1 MPRSLWFLVI
11 GMMIN
16 VTGASFLWP
25 LNTIYISGE
34 LGKSLT
40 TAGLVLMANA
50 GASVLGNLLG
60 GVLFDKIGGYRSIMS
75 GIVITLAA
83 VAGLT
88 VWHGWP
94 HYVFFMVI
102 IGFGSG
108 IVFPSMYAMAG
119 SVWPEGGR
127 RAFNA
132 IYLAT
137 NVGVATGAALGGFV
151 ASFSF
156 EYIFIANLIMY
167 IVFFFI
173 ALLTYKN
180 IELQPNIQTNVLQER
195 GKIKSKAA
203 FNALLIL
210 CGGYLL
216 CWVGYVQWQSTI
228 ADYTQQI
235 NIPLEQYSLLWT
247 VNGLL
252 IVAGQPLIKP
262 IVKRFEH
269 NLKIQMTIGT
279 VIFMFS
285 FGITA
290 YAGDFMGFLAA
301 MIVLTIGEMLIWPAV
316 PTIAS
321 RLAPKGREGFYQG
334 IVNSTATGGRMIG
347 PLLGGIMVDLYGM
360 PALFM
365 LLIVLL
371 VFSIG
376 LTLLY
381 DRPLR
386 AEEPV
391 ASVS

>member
-1 MPRSLWFLVI
+1 MPRALWFLVI
-11 GMMIN
+11 GMAIN

-60 GVLFDKIGGYRSIMS
+60 GVLFDKIGGYKSIMS
-75 GIVITLAA
+75 GILITLTA
-83 VAGLT
+83 VGGLMI
-88 VWHGWP
+88 WHGWP
-94 HYVFFMVI
+94 HYVFFMI
-102 IGFGSG
+102 FIGFGSG

-127 RAFNA
+127 KAFNA

-137 NVGVATGAALGGFV
+137 NIGVATGAAMGGFV

-156 EYIFIANLIMY
+156 NYIFIANFVMY
-167 IVFFFI
+167 VIFFLI

-180 IELQPNIQTNVLQER
+180 IELQPNIQTSVLQER
-195 GKIKSKAA
+195 GQIQSKAA
-203 FNALLIL
+203 FTSLLIL
-210 CGGYLL
+210 CAAYLL

-228 ADYTQQI
+228 ADYTQRI
-235 NIPLEQYSLLWT
+235 NIPLELYSVLWT

-269 NLKIQMTIGT
+269 NLKIQMAIGT
-279 VIFMFS
+279 VIFMVS
-285 FGITA
+285 FAVTA
-290 YAGDFMGFLAA
+290 YAGSFQGFLAA
-301 MIVLTIGEMLIWPAV
+301 MIILTIGEMLIWPAV

-334 IVNSTATGGRMIG
+334 VVNSTATGGRMIG

-360 PALFM
+360 TPLFF
-365 LLIVLL
+365 LLIGLL
-371 VFSIG
+371 VISIG
-376 LTLLY
+376 ITFIY
-381 DRPLR
+381 DLPLKKKEVE
-386 AEEPV
+386 A
-391 ASVS
+391 AA

>member
-1 MPRSLWFLVI
+1 MPRALWFLVI
-11 GMMIN
+11 GMAIN

-75 GIVITLAA
+75 GIIITLTA
-83 VAGLT
+83 VGGLMI
-88 VWHGWP
+88 WHGWP
-94 HYVFFMVI
+94 HYVFFMI
-102 IGFGSG
+102 FIGFGSG

-127 RAFNA
+127 KAFNA

-137 NVGVATGAALGGFV
+137 NIGVAAGAAMGGFV

-156 EYIFIANLIMY
+156 NYIFIANFVMY
-167 IVFFFI
+167 VIFFLI

-180 IELQPNIQTNVLQER
+180 IELQPNIQTSVLQER
-195 GKIKSKAA
+195 GRVKSKAA
-203 FNALLIL
+203 FTSLLIL
-210 CGGYLL
+210 CGAYLL

-228 ADYTQQI
+228 ADYTQRI
-235 NIPLEQYSLLWT
+235 NIPLELYSVLWT

-269 NLKIQMTIGT
+269 NLKIQMAIGT
-279 VIFMFS
+279 VIFMVS
-285 FGITA
+285 FAVTA
-290 YAGDFMGFLAA
+290 YAGSFQGFLAA
-301 MIVLTIGEMLIWPAV
+301 MIILTIGEMLIWPAV

-334 IVNSTATGGRMIG
+334 VVNSTATGGRMIG

-360 PALFM
+360 TPLFF
-365 LLIVLL
+365 LLIGLL
-371 VFSIG
+371 VISIG
-376 LTLLY
+376 ITFIY
-381 DRPLR
+381 DLPLKKKEVE
-386 AEEPV
+386 A
-391 ASVS
+391 AA

>member
-1 MPRSLWFLVI
+1 MPRALWFLVI
-11 GMMIN
+11 GMAIN

-75 GIVITLAA
+75 GIIITLTA
-83 VAGLT
+83 VGGLMI
-88 VWHGWP
+88 WHEWP
-94 HYVFFMVI
+94 HYVFFMI
-102 IGFGSG
+102 FIGFGSG

-127 RAFNA
+127 KAFNA

-137 NVGVATGAALGGFV
+137 NIGVATGAAMGGFV

-156 EYIFIANLIMY
+156 NYIFIANFVMY
-167 IVFFFI
+167 VIFFLI

-180 IELQPNIQTNVLQER
+180 IELQPNIQTSVLQER
-195 GKIKSKAA
+195 GRIQSKAA
-203 FNALLIL
+203 FTSLLIL
-210 CGGYLL
+210 CGAYLL

-228 ADYTQQI
+228 ADYTQRI
-235 NIPLEQYSLLWT
+235 NIPLELYSVLWT

-269 NLKIQMTIGT
+269 NLKIQMAIGT
-279 VIFMFS
+279 VIFMVS
-285 FGITA
+285 FAVTA
-290 YAGDFMGFLAA
+290 YAGSFQGFLAA
-301 MIVLTIGEMLIWPAV
+301 MIILTIGEMLIWPAV

-334 IVNSTATGGRMIG
+334 VVNSTATGGRMIG

-360 PALFM
+360 TPLFF
-365 LLIVLL
+365 LLIGLL
-371 VFSIG
+371 VISIG
-376 LTLLY
+376 ITFIY
-381 DRPLR
+381 DLPLKKKEVE
-386 AEEPV
+386 AV
-391 ASVS
+391 V

>member
-11 GMMIN
+11 GMAIN

-75 GIVITLAA
+75 GIVITLTS
-83 VAGLT
+83 VGGLMI
-88 VWHGWP
+88 WHGWP
-94 HYVFFMVI
+94 HYVFFMI
-102 IGFGSG
+102 LIGFGSG

-127 RAFNA
+127 KAFNA

-137 NVGVATGAALGGFV
+137 NIGVAAGAAVGGLV
-151 ASFSF
+151 ASLSF
-156 EYIFIANLIMY
+156 DYIFIANFAMY
-167 IVFFFI
+167 VVFFLI
-173 ALLTYKN
+173 ALLTYKK
-180 IELQPNIQTNVLQER
+180 IEIQPNIQTSVLQER
-195 GKIKSKAA
+195 GSIKSKAA
-203 FNALLIL
+203 FTSLLIL
-210 CGGYLL
+210 CAGYLL

-235 NIPLEQYSLLWT
+235 NIPLEQYSFLWT
-247 VNGLL
+247 VNGVL
-252 IVAGQPLIKP
+252 IVAGQPLIRP

-269 NLKIQMTIGT
+269 NLKIQMAIGA
-279 VIFMFS
+279 VIFMVS
-285 FGITA
+285 FGVTA
-290 YAGDFMGFLAA
+290 YAGSFQGFLAA
-301 MIVLTIGEMLIWPAV
+301 MLILTIGEMLIWPAV

-334 IVNSTATGGRMIG
+334 VVNSTATGGRMIG

-360 PALFM
+360 TPLFF
-365 LLIVLL
+365 LLIGLIFV
-371 VFSIG
+371 SIFIIFI
-376 LTLLY
+376 Y
-381 DRPLR
+381 DLPLKKEQE
-386 AEEPV
+386 A
-391 ASVS
+391 AA

>member
-1 MPRSLWFLVI
+1 MPRALWFLVI
-11 GMMIN
+11 GMAIN

-75 GIVITLAA
+75 GIIITLTS
-83 VAGLT
+83 VGGLMI
-88 VWHGWP
+88 WHGWP
-94 HYVFFMVI
+94 HYVFFMII

-127 RAFNA
+127 KAFNA

-137 NVGVATGAALGGFV
+137 NIGVAAGAAMGGFV

-156 EYIFIANLIMY
+156 NYIFIANFVMY
-167 IVFFFI
+167 VIFFLI
-173 ALLTYKN
+173 ALFTYKN
-180 IELQPNIQTNVLQER
+180 IELQPNIQTSVLQER
-195 GKIKSKAA
+195 GRVKSKAA
-203 FNALLIL
+203 FTSLLIL
-210 CGGYLL
+210 CGAYLL

-228 ADYTQQI
+228 ADYTQRI
-235 NIPLEQYSLLWT
+235 NIPLELYSVLWT

-269 NLKIQMTIGT
+269 NLKIQMAIGT
-279 VIFMFS
+279 VIFMVS
-285 FGITA
+285 FAVTA
-290 YAGDFMGFLAA
+290 YAGSFQGFLAA
-301 MIVLTIGEMLIWPAV
+301 MIILTIGEMLIWPAV

-334 IVNSTATGGRMIG
+334 VVNSTATGGRMIG

-360 PALFM
+360 TPLFF
-365 LLIVLL
+365 LLIGLL
-371 VFSIG
+371 VISIG
-376 LTLLY
+376 ITFIY
-381 DRPLR
+381 DLPLKKKEVE
-386 AEEPV
+386 A
-391 ASVS
+391 AA